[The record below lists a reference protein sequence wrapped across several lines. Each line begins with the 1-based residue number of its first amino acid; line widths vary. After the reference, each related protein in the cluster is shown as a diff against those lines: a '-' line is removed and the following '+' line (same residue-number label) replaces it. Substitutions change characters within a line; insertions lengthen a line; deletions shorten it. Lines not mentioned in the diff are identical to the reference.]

1 MKVRSIRSK
10 VLISIVGITLLTS
23 AALAFVFYGRSA
35 AMIEE
40 NYVTVLSQRT
50 RLLAD
55 TIDDMMKN
63 VCSIDMKASCDSE
76 VKASL
81 ESYLKDGDE
90 KRLSDLSTRLRIFAT
105 MDQAI
110 SSVYL
115 VIPDKRQVVT
125 TMDYPVYKSGIEE
138 EKIQQFLKK
147 CGKDTGPVIMEDLVH
162 NQEKLLQFIEEV
174 TDTQGNVM
182 GYVCTNIEEENLS
195 YDYLEDPANQ
205 ELDQMELIGN
215 GKIIAARGLSQMGKD
230 FPEKIYGKWTNHSE
244 ITGAGKETI
253 YIYCEGSFSRCGIF
267 ASVKRSVI
275 LSNLMQVRKYVFGV
289 AAILSLVAVIA
300 AVYISRIVYRPVRK
314 LMVAMQEVSAGEMAT
329 RAEVVSNDEIGLAA
343 KEFNRMLDRIEEL
356 IKQLIA
362 EEKKKKDAELEAL
375 QYQITPHFMYNTLNS
390 IKCYALIHGQKEIAT
405 VIEDFVE
412 LLQTC
417 IRKKGA
423 FLTVA
428 EEVQIL
434 ENYIHLQEFRNG
446 EAYQTEYK
454 IEREAEQCKI
464 PRLLLQPLVENA
476 IIHGLDIKKQKKRLL
491 IEAYTSGSRLYLEV
505 KDNGRGM
512 SEEQIEELLKKKEKK
527 TKGLTAVGI
536 QNIQDRLKLYYGKQ
550 AKLSLES
557 DEKGTIA
564 RIYLPV
570 NRNEDEES

>member
-90 KRLSDLSTRLRIFAT
+90 KRLSDLSTRLRIFAK

>member
-63 VCSIDMKASCDSE
+63 VCNIDMKASCDSE

-90 KRLSDLSTRLRIFAT
+90 KRLSDLSTRLRIFAK

>member
-90 KRLSDLSTRLRIFAT
+90 KRLSDLSTRLRIFAK

-275 LSNLMQVRKYVFGV
+275 LSNLMQVRKYVFDV

>member
-90 KRLSDLSTRLRIFAT
+90 KRLSDLSTRLRIFAK

-147 CGKDTGPVIMEDLVH
+147 CGKDTVPVIMEDLVH

>member
-90 KRLSDLSTRLRIFAT
+90 KRLSDLSTRLRIFAK

-390 IKCYALIHGQKEIAT
+390 IKCYALIYGQKEIAT

>member
-90 KRLSDLSTRLRIFAT
+90 KRLSDLSTRLRIFAK

-390 IKCYALIHGQKEIAT
+390 IRCYALIHGQKEIAT

>member
-90 KRLSDLSTRLRIFAT
+90 KRLSDLSTRLRIFAK

-205 ELDQMELIGN
+205 ELDQIELIGN

>member
-90 KRLSDLSTRLRIFAT
+90 KRLSDLSTRLRIFAK

-564 RIYLPV
+564 RIYLSV

>member
-10 VLISIVGITLLTS
+10 VQISIVGITLLTS

-90 KRLSDLSTRLRIFAT
+90 KRLSDLSTRLRIFAK

>member
-90 KRLSDLSTRLRIFAT
+90 KRLSDLSTRLRIFAK

-230 FPEKIYGKWTNHSE
+230 FSGKIYGKWTNHSE

>member
-90 KRLSDLSTRLRIFAT
+90 KRLSDLSTRLRIFAK

-557 DEKGTIA
+557 DEKGMKNHEKSIIG
-564 RIYLPV
+564 R
-570 NRNEDEES
+570 R

>member
-90 KRLSDLSTRLRIFAT
+90 KRLSDLSTRLRIFAK

-125 TMDYPVYKSGIEE
+125 TMGYPVYKSGIEE

>member
-55 TIDDMMKN
+55 TIDGMMKN

-90 KRLSDLSTRLRIFAT
+90 KRLSDLSTRLRIFAK

>member
-90 KRLSDLSTRLRIFAT
+90 KRLSDLSTRLRIFAK

-512 SEEQIEELLKKKEKK
+512 SEEQIEELLKKKKKK

>member
-76 VKASL
+76 VKVSL

-90 KRLSDLSTRLRIFAT
+90 KRLSDLSTRLRIFAK

-527 TKGLTAVGI
+527 PKGLTAVGI

>member
-90 KRLSDLSTRLRIFAT
+90 KRLSDLSTRLRIFAK

-230 FPEKIYGKWTNHSE
+230 FPEKIYGKRTNHSE

>member
-90 KRLSDLSTRLRIFAT
+90 KRLSDLSTRLRIFAK

-536 QNIQDRLKLYYGKQ
+536 QNIQDKLKLYYGKQ

>member
-90 KRLSDLSTRLRIFAT
+90 KRLSDLSTRLRIFAK

-174 TDTQGNVM
+174 IDTQGNVM

-275 LSNLMQVRKYVFGV
+275 LS
-289 AAILSLVAVIA
+289 LSL
-300 AVYISRIVYRPVRK
+300 
-314 LMVAMQEVSAGEMAT
+314 
-329 RAEVVSNDEIGLAA
+329 
-343 KEFNRMLDRIEEL
+343 
-356 IKQLIA
+356 
-362 EEKKKKDAELEAL
+362 
-375 QYQITPHFMYNTLNS
+375 
-390 IKCYALIHGQKEIAT
+390 IHI
-405 VIEDFVE
+405 
-412 LLQTC
+412 
-417 IRKKGA
+417 
-423 FLTVA
+423 
-428 EEVQIL
+428 
-434 ENYIHLQEFRNG
+434 
-446 EAYQTEYK
+446 
-454 IEREAEQCKI
+454 
-464 PRLLLQPLVENA
+464 
-476 IIHGLDIKKQKKRLL
+476 
-491 IEAYTSGSRLYLEV
+491 
-505 KDNGRGM
+505 
-512 SEEQIEELLKKKEKK
+512 
-527 TKGLTAVGI
+527 
-536 QNIQDRLKLYYGKQ
+536 
-550 AKLSLES
+550 
-557 DEKGTIA
+557 
-564 RIYLPV
+564 
-570 NRNEDEES
+570 

>member
-90 KRLSDLSTRLRIFAT
+90 KRLSDLSTRLRIFAK

-512 SEEQIEELLKKKEKK
+512 SEEQIDELLKKKEKK